1 MSTKVKITVANR
13 HEPDQALVGEGTLAE
28 AIAQVIAFDVANC
41 HESALTLL
49 GRIGEAADDMLLRGG
64 VGEAEYIDMDAA
76 SSYEVTIV
84 EVSE

>member
-1 MSTKVKITVANR
+1 MSTKVKITVA
-13 HEPDQALVGEGTLAE
+13 HGWEPDQAIIGEGTLAE
-28 AIAQVIAFDVANC
+28 AIAQVIAYDQSNC

-64 VGEAEYIDMDAA
+64 EGKAEYIDMDAA
-76 SSYEVTIV
+76 NSYEVWIV